1 MISEEYLAH
10 EFAKIVDRIHP
21 RLGKLLQSCYV
32 KVVEFS
38 IKRLRKRL
46 YYITIYCPDHLI
58 PELQAEKSL
67 LKDIAEN
74 MGLVDVTCLNAT
86 KLLRDPLSQLK
97 QENPHLWM
105 ELYWIATHFK

>member
-1 MISEEYLAH
+1 MISEEYLGN

-38 IKRLRKRL
+38 VKRLRKRF
-46 YYITIYCPDHLI
+46 YYITIYCPDNLI
-58 PELQAEKSL
+58 SELQCEKSL

-74 MGLVDVTCLNAT
+74 MGLVDVICLNAS

-97 QENPHLWM
+97 QENPRLWM

>member
-10 EFAKIVDRIHP
+10 EFAKIVDRIYP
-21 RLGKLLQSCYV
+21 KLGKLLHNCHI

-38 IKRLRKRL
+38 VRRLNKRF
-46 YYITIYCPDHLI
+46 YYITIYCPDRLI
-58 PELQAEKSL
+58 PELQSGKNL

-86 KLLRDPLSQLK
+86 KLIRDPLSQLK
-97 QENPHLWM
+97 HENPRLWM
-105 ELYWIATHFK
+105 ELYWIVAHFK